1 MKEIRKKIAIIG
13 AVAFLLI
20 LSAAAFPDRI
30 NLDVSIS
37 NPYLL
42 ASRYSSTFLKI
53 GLTGFH
59 LASERDRRPANVA
72 IVLDRSG
79 SMEGEKIERAKE
91 AAVMALSML
100 DERDIVS
107 IITYS
112 DTVSVL
118 VPATRVSDRSL
129 IVKKIHSI
137 YADGSTALFAGI
149 SKGADEVG
157 KFLDMHSV
165 NRVILL
171 SDGLANV
178 GPDSPAALGDL
189 GASLRTE
196 GISVTTVGLGLGY
209 NEDLMFELAEKSD
222 GNHAFVENSKD
233 LVRIFE
239 YEFKDILSVVAPQ
252 IDDLNRG
259 PWKSLEGGVRRLV
272 EDHDDIAEV
281 YVFAGP
287 YYDPGIGPMPELPL
301 ADEEHVVP
309 TGFWMI
315 VYTTTELQVCAFV
328 MPQQLPPSR
337 EVAQFITAVDV
348 IEGLTGLDFFS
359 LLSTEVETEIEERI
373 ALEWYQDW

>member
-1 MKEIRKKIAIIG
+1 MRKSRLPAIVILVPLAILLPACAPSTNVDDTIAGRSPAI
-13 AVAFLLI
+13 
-20 LSAAAFPDRI
+20 AAALPRPEI
-30 NLDVSIS
+30 T
-37 NPYLL
+37 PKYT
-42 ASRYSSTFLKI
+42 AAE
-53 GLTGFH
+53 
-59 LASERDRRPANVA
+59 LASEVHSVHAPFGLPYGVPVSNDLIFRHSYTASTNDTTKLADWVAYTVSTTLIGEPGDPARNY
-72 IVLDRSG
+72 RSDPF
-79 SMEGEKIERAKE
+79 
-91 AAVMALSML
+91 L
-100 DERDIVS
+100 DETETLEARPGMGDYENAHAS
-107 IITYS
+107 AGY
-112 DTVSVL
+112 DRGHL
-118 VPATRVSDRSL
+118 VPLRSF
-129 IVKKIHSI
+129 H
-137 YADGSTALFAGI
+137 GSSYLQ
-149 SKGADEVG
+149 EV
-157 KFLDMHSV
+157 
-165 NRVILL
+165 N
-171 SDGLANV
+171 
-178 GPDSPAALGDL
+178 
-189 GASLRTE
+189 
-196 GISVTTVGLGLGY
+196 
-209 NEDLMFELAEKSD
+209 
-222 GNHAFVENSKD
+222 
-233 LVRIFE
+233 
-239 YEFKDILSVVAPQ
+239 ILSVMAPQ